1 MFAAANESLNQ
12 REKRQTCQKLLITM
26 RKTKAILKL
35 RKLKRNEI
43 DAPMSR
49 ALTCNDNFSTH
60 VEGPDHRSS
69 PVVGIHGGNSGGEG
83 LTREHLHDVLTSKVV
98 PTQQI

>member
-1 MFAAANESLNQ
+1 MIIS
-12 REKRQTCQKLLITM
+12 
-26 RKTKAILKL
+26 
-35 RKLKRNEI
+35 
-43 DAPMSR
+43 APMSR

-98 PTQQI
+98 PTQQIPIKIQHPNITSNFARIFLCNSTQRLLVT